1 MEITGKVVQLGTR
14 MEGQGARGPWVKQ
27 ELIIETEE
35 QYPRKVCLICWGD
48 HVAEAN
54 NFSIGQLIK
63 ASVNVES
70 REFNGKWYT
79 DIKPWRFEVVG
90 SQSNGVPQALAESQY
105 NDPMASSESNMPIA
119 EEGDDLPF

>member
-35 QYPRKVCLICWGD
+35 QYPKKVCLVCWGD
-48 HVAEAN
+48 RVAEAN
-54 NFSIGQLIK
+54 NFIIGQAIK

-79 DIKPWRFEVVG
+79 DIRPWRFEVVG
-90 SQSNGVPQALAESQY
+90 VQQQANSQPHY
-105 NDPMASSESNMPIA
+105 DPMAADVPLPTDLSISDES
-119 EEGDDLPF
+119 DDLPF